1 MKTSIRGRQPVL
13 AAVLKST
20 RLVHV
25 GGVRGGG
32 ISLPVTMCSCISN
45 FLLPESEVG
54 RKEGRKEEE
63 GVREKKWER
72 QMERKEGRV
81 NWRRLVIGSIS
92 LCVRSS
98 ACPYTCSSQL
108 DNINFRQYLFSCQVV
123 PRSTDSF
130 LPRGNPVVGSR
141 TQMTCI
147 LLLRWILF
155 IFCKWSMQDAKWSP
169 FQFHAQSHWLL
180 SRKHGACPLHCSY
193 I

>member
-63 GVREKKWER
+63 EEDGRLRITNKSPTEETQER
-72 QMERKEGRV
+72 RQTGSE
-81 NWRRLVIGSIS
+81 NRRCAL
-92 LCVRSS
+92 
-98 ACPYTCSSQL
+98 
-108 DNINFRQYLFSCQVV
+108 
-123 PRSTDSF
+123 
-130 LPRGNPVVGSR
+130 
-141 TQMTCI
+141 
-147 LLLRWILF
+147 
-155 IFCKWSMQDAKWSP
+155 
-169 FQFHAQSHWLL
+169 
-180 SRKHGACPLHCSY
+180 
-193 I
+193 